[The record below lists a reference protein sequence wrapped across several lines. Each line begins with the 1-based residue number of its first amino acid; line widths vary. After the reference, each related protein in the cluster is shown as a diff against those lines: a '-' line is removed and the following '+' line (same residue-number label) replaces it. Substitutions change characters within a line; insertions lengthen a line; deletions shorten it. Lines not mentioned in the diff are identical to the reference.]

1 MDHSIWGLCWSP
13 RLWKTTM
20 SGILNAEMICGRGYV
35 GIVRECRVIG
45 VLLQMQ
51 CQTCSPL
58 LPYKYSLSPNCYVCS
73 CSTVCKSSPCGWLSK
88 LWSLLGPYCNTE
100 GTKVSCFP
108 GFDFIPTYPVPSF
121 PEALRQELMQG
132 IRIGNNVQIRSALNR
147 GRGVSATSCAF
158 K

>member
-13 RLWKTTM
+13 LLWKTTM

-73 CSTVCKSSPCGWLSK
+73 CSAFEQQFVRVHHVGGCQNYGPFWVPFIILKVPRCPAFLALTSYPHIPCHHSLRHCGKSSCKASGSETMCK
-88 LWSLLGPYCNTE
+88 
-100 GTKVSCFP
+100 
-108 GFDFIPTYPVPSF
+108 FDR
-121 PEALRQELMQG
+121 L
-132 IRIGNNVQIRSALNR
+132 
-147 GRGVSATSCAF
+147 
-158 K
+158 